1 MEICALYE
9 GLVARGFRS
18 CSWNKAALQI
28 CTLKKE
34 EIRGYHN
41 FIGFSIPIVK
51 SRGMFRP
58 AWVRGDAGSVALA
71 AESFARLS

>member
-1 MEICALYE
+1 MKMCALYG
-9 GLVARGFRS
+9 GLVARGFQS
-18 CSWNKAALQI
+18 CSQDKAALQI

-51 SRGMFRP
+51 SRGMIRP

-71 AESFARLS
+71 AESFTRLS

>member
-1 MEICALYE
+1 MKICALNE

-28 CTLKKE
+28 RTLRKE

-41 FIGFSIPIVK
+41 FIGFSTPIVK
-51 SRGMFRP
+51 SRGMFRS
-58 AWVRGDAGSVALA
+58 AWVRGDAGSVALV